1 MENDNK
7 TSQEEELLLSQVKGY
22 LSLYLMKILENEGAS
37 GIISSILRDN
47 TKEVSQLRRQ
57 VEELKNE
64 VNELKNEVNELRAY
78 NDLTPYS
85 NGLGG
90 INISGSGGDD
100 TVSPPWYGNGGT
112 VTFGGELIPVKY
124 NNSLINSSRY

>member
-85 NGLGG
+85 NDLGG

-100 TVSPPWYGNGGT
+100 TVSPPWYGNGG
-112 VTFGGELIPVKY
+112 
-124 NNSLINSSRY
+124 NSNPWWGIDSREI